1 MFMCFLQGEECRVW
15 EAFDK
20 SVLLR
25 FVPLPPAGG
34 PSLLTL
40 ASRTLAESLPS
51 FPSTCH
57 APYHPHICHC

>member
-1 MFMCFLQGEECRVW
+1 MCPQQGEDCRVW

-40 ASRTLAESLPS
+40 ASRTLADSLPS
-51 FPSTCH
+51 CPGTRH
-57 APYHPHICHC
+57 TLPPHVCNC